1 MRAFSDHETLL
12 VWESGLEQHPIDRA
26 LTVLGAALPGEKD
39 RNGLAAMSIG
49 QRDGHLLDL
58 REANF
63 GAGASGVAE
72 CPGCGELLEWTLDLD
87 EVRATG
93 EDRSGET
100 VGMTVDGYELSYRLP
115 DSTDLAAVVA
125 GGDVAGGQDTLLRRC
140 VLEARRNGERVDP
153 ASLPEVVVLG
163 LAAEM
168 EARDPRAE
176 TLLDF
181 ACPACGSRWQ
191 ALFDVPAF
199 LWAEIQARARRL
211 LEEIVDLAR
220 AYGWSEADI
229 LAMSPARRRLYLEA
243 T

>member
-26 LTVLGAALPGEKD
+26 LTVLGAALPGDAKND
-39 RNGLAAMSIG
+39 LAAMSIG
-49 QRDGHLLDL
+49 QRDGHLLDV

-87 EVRATG
+87 EIRTTDDDRTG
-93 EDRSGET
+93 ETGDL
-100 VGMTVDGYELSYRLP
+100 TVDGYELSYRLP
-115 DSTDLAAVVA
+115 DSTDLAAVI
-125 GGDVAGGQDTLLRRC
+125 GGDVAGGRDVLLRRC
-140 VLEARRNGERVDP
+140 VLEARMDGARVDP
-153 ASLPEVVVLG
+153 ASLPEAVALG

-168 EARDPRAE
+168 EARDPQAE

-191 ALFDVPAF
+191 AIFDIPAF

-211 LEEIVDLAR
+211 LGEVVDLAH

>member
-12 VWESGLEQHPIDRA
+12 VWESGLGQHPIDRA
-26 LTVLGAALPGEKD
+26 LTVLGAAFPD
-39 RNGLAAMSIG
+39 ARNGLAAMSIG
-49 QRDGHLLDL
+49 QRDGRLLDV

-72 CPGCGELLEWTLDLD
+72 CPECGDLLEWTLDLD
-87 EVRATG
+87 EIRTTDDDRA
-93 EDRSGET
+93 GET
-100 VGMTVDGYELSYRLP
+100 GDLTVDGYELSYRLP
-115 DSTDLAAVVA
+115 DSTDLAAVV
-125 GGDVAGGQDTLLRRC
+125 GGAVAGGRDALLRRC
-140 VLEARRNGERVDP
+140 VLEARRDGARVDP
-153 ASLPEVVVLG
+153 ASLPEAAVLG

-168 EARDPRAE
+168 ETRDPQAE

-191 ALFDVPAF
+191 AIFDVPAF

-211 LEEIVDLAR
+211 LGEIVDLAR